1 MFRLT
6 DRIAALGGV
15 LYVVFAV
22 IGFGIVSSFMGD
34 FEASPS
40 DLVARFEA
48 HRPTGSYWAGLGLEF
63 LGLAMLILFGIRLA
77 HSLRQRDSW
86 LPFAA
91 GGFLV
96 LSASVKV
103 GSIAAALAAY
113 LHPARLGPQV
123 VAGLIETDDVAD
135 GLTMGALGVFMLL
148 IGWTMLSAATA
159 PRWLGWSA
167 LVAGIGTMASGAGFD
182 PGQFLGLAW
191 FIATGV
197 WLLRRRTTTTVPAPS
212 APLAVEQV

>member
-1 MFRLT
+1 MSRLT

-15 LYVVFAV
+15 LYVVFV
-22 IGFGIVSSFMGD
+22 VVGFGIVSSFMGD
-34 FEASPS
+34 FEAAPS

-48 HRPTGSYWAGLGLEF
+48 HRPTASYWAGFGLELLGLT
-63 LGLAMLILFGIRLA
+63 MLVLFGVRLA

-91 GGFLV
+91 GGFVV
-96 LSASVKV
+96 LAASVKV
-103 GSIAAALAAY
+103 ASIAAALAAY

-123 VAGLIETDDVAD
+123 VAGLIGTDDVAD

-148 IGWTMLSAATA
+148 IGWTVLSTAAA

-191 FIATGV
+191 FVATGV
-197 WLLRRRTTTTVPAPS
+197 WLLRRRATATVPAAS
-212 APLAVEQV
+212 ASFAVEQV